1 MIPRSY
7 SRGLALQLNF
17 ICDAARRSRNGLK
30 APKDANHD
38 GYIAHLVLF
47 GFADSR
53 PILKCHLILGIF
65 HILMSSSSLWQ
76 RFQQYFLYYR
86 DLGFSLDISRMKFP
100 DDFFEKMRPKIDKAS
115 AAMRALEAG
124 EIANPTE
131 NRMVGHYW
139 LRNTAL
145 APTPEICTEIEQ
157 TIKRIKAFAADIHSG
172 KITAEDGK
180 LFKHVLLIGIG
191 GSALGPQF
199 VSDALRS
206 RRDPMDIFFFD
217 NTDPDGFDRV
227 FEKISDE
234 LPQTLVVVVSKSGGT
249 KETRN
254 GMLEAEAKFKK
265 SGLQFNK
272 HAVAVTGVGSD
283 LDKCAEKNGWLTR
296 FPMHDWIG
304 GRTSV
309 MSAVGLLPMA
319 LQGLDIDDFLAGAA
333 AMDEHTRTQNVSQN
347 AAMLLALM
355 WYYAGN
361 GKGDKDMVIL
371 PYKDRLALFAKYLQ
385 QLVMESLGKEKD
397 LDGKIVHQG
406 IAVYGNKGST
416 DQHAYVQQLR
426 DGILNFFVTFIEVD
440 KDRHNPAVE
449 IEDGVTS
456 GDYLHGFLR
465 GTRSALYESGRES
478 ITMSIPEA
486 NAFNIGALIA
496 LYERAV
502 GFYGS
507 LVNINAY
514 DQPGVEA
521 GKKAA
526 TRLLELQKQVRAKL
540 TRGPGKTAEEIARSI
555 DADPEDVFHV
565 LRHLANNDRDIRVSR
580 GEEPADDQF
589 SYAD

>member
-1 MIPRSY
+1 MEFHVG
-7 SRGLALQLNF
+7 RGH
-17 ICDAARRSRNGLK
+17 S
-30 APKDANHD
+30 DANQTGGIPD
-38 GYIAHLVLF
+38 LVLF
-47 GFADSR
+47 GFPDSR
-53 PILKCHLILGIF
+53 IDTQISFNIGS
-65 HILMSSSSLWQ
+65 MSSSSLWQ
-76 RFQQYFLYYR
+76 RFQHYFLYYR
-86 DLGFSLDISRMKFP
+86 DPGFSLDISRMKFP
-100 DDFFEKMRPKIDKAS
+100 DDFFEKMRPKIDNAF

-124 EIANPTE
+124 AIANPTE
-131 NRMVGHYW
+131 KRMVGHYW
-139 LRNTAL
+139 LRNPAL
-145 APTPEICTEIEQ
+145 APTPEIRTEIEE
-157 TIKRIKAFAADIHSG
+157 TVKRIKTFVADIRGG
-172 KITAEDGK
+172 KITAENGK
-180 LFKHVLLIGIG
+180 PFKHVLLIGIG

-199 VSDALRS
+199 VSDALGS
-206 RRDPMDIFFFD
+206 RRDPTDILFFD
-217 NTDPDGFDRV
+217 NTDPDGFDRI
-227 FEKISDE
+227 FEKLGNE
-234 LPQTLVVVVSKSGGT
+234 LVQTLVVVVSKSGGT

-254 GMLEAEAKFKK
+254 GMLEAELKFKEN
-265 SGLQFNK
+265 GLQFNK

-283 LDKCAEKNGWLTR
+283 LDKYAEKNGWLAR

-319 LQGLDIDDFLAGAA
+319 LQGFDIDDFLGGAS
-333 AMDEHTRTQNVSQN
+333 AMDERTRTKDVTQN

-361 GKGDKDMVIL
+361 GKGEKDMVIL

-397 LDGKIVHQG
+397 LDGKVVHQG

-426 DGILNFFVTFIEVD
+426 DGVLNFFVTFIEVD
-440 KDRHNPAVE
+440 KDRRSRPIE
-449 IEDGVTS
+449 IEDGVSS

-521 GKKAA
+521 GKMAA
-526 TRLLELQKQVRAKL
+526 TRLLELQKQVRMKL
-540 TRGPGKTAEEIARSI
+540 TDGSGKTAEEIARSI

-565 LRHLANNDRDIRVSR
+565 LRHLASNDRHIRVSQ
-580 GEEPADDQF
+580 GDEPADDQF
-589 SYAD
+589 SCTE